1 MVASAALEGVLQK
14 VVADL
19 QEMANSFLHEKR
31 AKYNQ
36 ALERSL
42 DHILDQ
48 LTRMAQVEKV
58 ILFGSYAQ
66 GRRDLFTD
74 LDLLVV
80 MASDQGFMQR
90 TAALYGR
97 LQAEVD
103 MDLLV
108 YTPQEF
114 ERMRHSGFVRH
125 ALATGQVI
133 YEKERL

>member
-1 MVASAALEGVLQK
+1 MVDSPLR
-14 VVADL
+14 
-19 QEMANSFLHEKR
+19 EKR
-31 AKYNQ
+31 AKYSQ

-42 DHILDQ
+42 GHILEQ
-48 LTRMAQVEKV
+48 LISNPQVEKV

-80 MASDQGFMQR
+80 MVSDQDFVQR

-97 LQAEVD
+97 LRTEVD

-108 YTPQEF
+108 YTPEEF
-114 ERMRHSGFVRH
+114 ERMRQSGFVRH
-125 ALATGQVI
+125 VLTTGQTI
-133 YEKERL
+133 YEKERTS